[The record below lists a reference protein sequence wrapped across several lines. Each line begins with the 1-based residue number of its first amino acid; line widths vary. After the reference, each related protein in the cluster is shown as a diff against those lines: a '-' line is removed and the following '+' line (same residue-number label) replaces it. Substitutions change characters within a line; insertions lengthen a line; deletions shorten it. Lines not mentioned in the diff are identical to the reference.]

1 MKHEMV
7 AGLLSAHT
15 PFDDHERHALVQFHP
30 LLAHPSELWSALWSR
45 DTVDPGHFTSSALVV
60 SEDGLDVLLIHHAH
74 FGLWIQPGGHVD
86 PTDAS
91 PLEAALRE
99 LEEETSLARTQVTSL
114 GLLDVDV
121 HDVPDGI
128 KGQSAHKHFDL
139 RFAFRAHT
147 RAVRARSDAKR
158 AAWFPRAHVL
168 QAGAVQT
175 DDSVRAAVR
184 RLARLA

>member
-1 MKHEMV
+1 MR
-7 AGLLSAHT
+7 ARSL
-15 PFDDHERHALVQFHP
+15 
-30 LLAHPSELWSALWSR
+30 
-45 DTVDPGHFTSSALVV
+45 GHFTSSALVV
-60 SEDGLDVLLIHHAH
+60 SEDGSDVLLIHHET

-99 LEEETSLARTQVTSL
+99 LEEETSLARTDVTAL

-147 RAVRARSDAKR
+147 RVVRASSDAKQ
-158 AAWFPRAHVL
+158 AAWFPRERVL
-168 QAGAVQT
+168 RPGAVET
-175 DDSVRAAVR
+175 DASVRAAVR
-184 RLARLA
+184 RLARLI

>member
-1 MKHEMV
+1 MKHQLV
-7 AGLLSAHT
+7 AALLSGHT
-15 PFDDHERHALVQFHP
+15 PFDADERAALTQIQP
-30 LLAHPSELWSALWSR
+30 LLARSASAWPDLWSR
-45 DTVDPGHFTSSALVV
+45 DTVDPGHFTSSAVVV
-60 SEDGLDVLLIHHAH
+60 SDNGADVLLIHHAS

-86 PTDAS
+86 PADAS

-99 LEEETSLARTQVTSL
+99 LEEETSLGREHITPL

-147 RAVRARSDAKR
+147 RAVTARSDAKQ
-158 AAWFPRAHVL
+158 AAWFDREQVL
-168 QAGAVQT
+168 RAGAVDT
-175 DDSVRAAVR
+175 DASVRAAVR
-184 RLARLA
+184 RLARLL